1 MAIPDYQSLMRPV
14 LALLANGQTRS
25 IRDMVATLAT
35 EFRLTAEEFDQLLPS
50 GQQSVFHNRV
60 SWARTYLKAAG
71 LIENPQRGHAR
82 ITADGI
88 RLLKEHKGPIDARIL
103 DRFASFR
110 EFRNKAARADRSGE
124 AENHLTNEITLS
136 PEENLD
142 IAYDQIRARVESE
155 LLSKLK
161 SCSPAFFE
169 KIVLDLLMKM
179 GYGGMLGHGRVTPLS
194 GDGGIDGVIDQDKL
208 GLDVVCIQAKRWENT
223 VGRPVVQGFVGS
235 MDYYRGRKG
244 VMITTS
250 CFSKDAEEYVERIE
264 GKKVVL
270 IDGEEL
276 VKLMIDHNLGVFV
289 KRTNDVKEIS
299 NDFFEEE

>member
-14 LALLANGQTRS
+14 LALLADGQTKS
-25 IRDMVATLAT
+25 LRDMVATLAT
-35 EFRLTAEEFDQLLPS
+35 EFSLSAEEFDQLLPS

-82 ITADGI
+82 ITPDGI
-88 RLLKEHKGPIDARIL
+88 RLLTEHRGPIDARVL
-103 DRFASFR
+103 EKFESFR
-110 EFRNKAARADRSGE
+110 EFRKKTARTDRSNE
-124 AENHLTNEITLS
+124 SESNTTNTVTLS

-142 IAYDQIRARVESE
+142 FAYDQIRARVEGE

-161 SCSPAFFE
+161 SCSPSFFE
-169 KIVLDLLMKM
+169 KIVVELLMKM
-179 GYGGMLGHGRVTPLS
+179 GYGGKLGHGRVTPLS
-194 GDGGIDGVIDQDKL
+194 GDGGIDGVINQDKL
-208 GLDVVCIQAKRWENT
+208 GLDVVCIQAKRWETT
-223 VGRPVVQGFVGS
+223 VGRPVVQAFVGS

-244 VMITTS
+244 VIITTS
-250 CFSKDAEEYVERIE
+250 SFSKDAEDYVGRIE

-276 VKLMIDHNLGVFV
+276 AELMIDHNLGVFV
-289 KRTNDVKEIS
+289 KRTYEVKELS